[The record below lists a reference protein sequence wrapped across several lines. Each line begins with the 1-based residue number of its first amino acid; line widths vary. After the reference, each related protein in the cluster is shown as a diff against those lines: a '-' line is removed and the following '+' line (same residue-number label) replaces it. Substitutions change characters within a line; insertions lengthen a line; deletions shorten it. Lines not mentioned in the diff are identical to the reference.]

1 MTQRFS
7 RIKYIRIKRCPPQ
20 KIYIYKTQSGS
31 KNYFQIS
38 NSCLR
43 NFKSYITKGKGSQ
56 ESLQR
61 CIVLMQLKY
70 EQNHSDSVQPT
81 QF

>member
-20 KIYIYKTQSGS
+20 KKIYKTQSGS